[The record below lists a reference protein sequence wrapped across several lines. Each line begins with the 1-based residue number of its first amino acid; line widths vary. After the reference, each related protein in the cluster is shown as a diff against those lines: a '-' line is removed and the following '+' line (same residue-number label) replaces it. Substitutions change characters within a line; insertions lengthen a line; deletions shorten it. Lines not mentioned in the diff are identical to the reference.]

1 MRQLILLSLVLCVT
15 ATIRGQVAG
24 SASANSQCALAVAQS
39 PEIRGIRLEMSAEKL
54 MAAFPEELNRA
65 AIDKALKESKK
76 PENYGLGR
84 TELRPVA
91 GVANPKFGDVNWISV
106 DLLDE
111 RVTSF
116 TIQYVNPAWSSTDQ
130 FITKLSE
137 SLKLPAANKWGGDP
151 GGPNKFLRCEGF
163 GVSAF
168 AIPGST
174 GGMVSVRDA
183 LASQTV
189 ADRRE
194 AEKEKGRKAFK
205 P

>member
-1 MRQLILLSLVLCVT
+1 MRQMILLSLILCVT

-24 SASANSQCALAVAQS
+24 SSSANSQCVLAVAQS

-54 MAAFPEELNRA
+54 MAAFPEELNRT
-65 AIDKALKESKK
+65 AIDKAIKDSKK

-84 TELRPVA
+84 TDLRPA
-91 GVANPKFGDVNWISV
+91 IGVANPKFVDVNWISV

-116 TIQYVNPAWSSTDQ
+116 TIGYVNPAWSSVDQ

-137 SLKLPAANKWGGDP
+137 TLQLPAPEKWGGEP
-151 GGPNKFLRCEGF
+151 GSPNKFLKCDGF
-163 GVSAF
+163 GVSAL
-168 AIPGST
+168 ANPGT
-174 GGMVSVRDA
+174 YGGMVSVRDA

-189 ADRRE
+189 ANRRE
-194 AEKEKGRKAFK
+194 AEKEKARKAFK